1 MSYEA
6 LARRWRPRRFED
18 MLGQEHVLR
27 ALTNALDQDRLHH
40 AYLFTG
46 TRGVGKTTIAR
57 IFAKSL
63 NCEKGVSSTPCGECS
78 ACGQVDE
85 GRFLDLIEVD
95 AASRT
100 GVDDTREL
108 LDNVAYAPSSGRYK
122 VYLIDEVHM
131 FSKSSFNALLKT
143 LEEPPQHV
151 KFLLATTDPQK
162 LPITVLSRCLQFN
175 LKEMPDQLLRPYLS
189 KLLDSEKVKYEELA
203 VAHVALAAD
212 GSVRDALSLLDQ
224 AIAYGQG
231 SITSAEVEAML
242 GRFSPSRLYDVLDAV
257 AADKPEQVFHLVE
270 ELAAYVPDYS
280 YVLGEL
286 LALLHQIATIQTIGS
301 VQQGNVHDEKRLQDF
316 ASLIAPQD
324 VQLWYQIGLTGRRDM
339 PYAPNQRQALEMTL
353 IRMLAFKPFV
363 AGAGVAPQ
371 GASTGAPVAAP
382 GSGGRKS
389 ATKNI
394 AGGNVA
400 GGNVASGNIGGT
412 PAQPDVA
419 QPDARAASR
428 QTQKI
433 AVPASADTDA
443 AAVKAPAGSAAA
455 KQAPAVKEAPDAEEQ
470 KKPELPPANVK
481 WKAGEWNKIV
491 TEIPVTGMPLQLARN
506 CVLHAAAKD
515 EVHLHLDPEY
525 ETLAAPRWKE
535 RLREKMSVLAKGE
548 VQLKVSIAPET
559 PEGTPAQL
567 EKQAEQNKLEEA
579 RNSIADDPV
588 VAEIVA
594 KFGAE
599 VSTGSIKPLD
609 DGDQKDS

>member
-78 ACGQVDE
+78 ACTQVDE

-108 LDNVAYAPSSGRYK
+108 LDNVAYAPGSGRYK

-143 LEEPPQHV
+143 LEEPPAHV

-162 LPITVLSRCLQFN
+162 LPVTVLSRCLQFN
-175 LKEMPDQLLRPYLS
+175 LKEMPEQLLRPYLS
-189 KLLDSEKVKYEELA
+189 KLLDSEKVKYEDAA
-203 VAHVALAAD
+203 VAHVAQAAD

-231 SITSAEVEAML
+231 NITAAEVEAML
-242 GRFSPSRLYDVLDAV
+242 GRFSPSRLYDVLESV
-257 AADKPEQVFHLVE
+257 AEDKPEQVFKQVE

-301 VQQGNVHDEKRLQDF
+301 LQQGNVHDEKRLQEF
-316 ASLIAPQD
+316 AKQITPQD

-353 IRMLAFKPFV
+353 IRMLAFKPFA
-363 AGAGVAPQ
+363 AGAATQTTAAAVQNPVS
-371 GASTGAPVAAP
+371 ASTPAPAASYKAADPVQPPSPPVTQPKRTKPVAAAQQASAVTEAVLP
-382 GSGGRKS
+382 EEPEESAAPES
-389 ATKNI
+389 AT
-394 AGGNVA
+394 
-400 GGNVASGNIGGT
+400 
-412 PAQPDVA
+412 
-419 QPDARAASR
+419 
-428 QTQKI
+428 
-433 AVPASADTDA
+433 
-443 AAVKAPAGSAAA
+443 
-455 KQAPAVKEAPDAEEQ
+455 
-470 KKPELPPANVK
+470 PELPPADLK
-481 WKAGEWNKIV
+481 WKPAEWHKIV
-491 TEIPVTGMPLQLARN
+491 TGIPVTGMPLQLARN
-506 CVLHAAAKD
+506 CVLHTAAKD

-535 RLREKMSVLAKGE
+535 RLREKMSVLAEGE
-548 VQLKVSIAPET
+548 VRLKVSIAPET
-559 PEGTPAQL
+559 PDGTPAQL
-567 EKQAEQNKLEEA
+567 EKRAEQNKLQEA
-579 RNSIADDPV
+579 RNSIADDPL
-588 VAEIVA
+588 VAEIVDR
-594 KFGAE
+594 FGAE

-609 DGDQKDS
+609 GDQPEDDNQKNS

>member
-27 ALTNALDQDRLHH
+27 ALSNALDQDRLHH

-78 ACGQVDE
+78 ACKQVDD

-143 LEEPPQHV
+143 LEEPPPHV

-189 KLLDSEKVKYEELA
+189 KLLDNEKVTYEEQA
-203 VAHVALAAD
+203 VAHVAQAAD

-231 SITSAEVEAML
+231 EIKSAEVEAML
-242 GRFSPSRLYDVLDAV
+242 GRFSPSRLYDVLDSV
-257 AADKPEQVFHLVE
+257 AADKPEQVFKQVE

-286 LALLHQIATIQTIGS
+286 LSLLHQIATVQTIGGL
-301 VQQGNVHDEKRLQDF
+301 QQGNVHDEKRLQEF
-316 ASLIAPQD
+316 AKAIAPQD
-324 VQLWYQIGLTGRRDM
+324 IQLWYQIGITGRRDM
-339 PYAPNQRQALEMTL
+339 PYAPNQRQALEMIL
-353 IRMLAFKPFV
+353 IRMLAFKPFIEGV
-363 AGAGVAPQ
+363 PVAPSTNTTGQAASFGAATAVSPAGAPPASGELQGRATRQESVAKK
-371 GASTGAPVAAP
+371 AAAP
-382 GSGGRKS
+382 ASVVQPSASSTAPRTDVPGSVP
-389 ATKNI
+389 T
-394 AGGNVA
+394 
-400 GGNVASGNIGGT
+400 
-412 PAQPDVA
+412 QPPVE
-419 QPDARAASR
+419 
-428 QTQKI
+428 
-433 AVPASADTDA
+433 
-443 AAVKAPAGSAAA
+443 APAEST
-455 KQAPAVKEAPDAEEQ
+455 EDEQ
-470 KKPELPPANVK
+470 SQLPPAKLK
-481 WKAGEWNKIV
+481 WKPEQWRQILS
-491 TEIPVTGMPLQLARN
+491 EIEVSGMPLQLGRN
-506 CVLHAAAKD
+506 CIIHSVSKD

-525 ETLAAPRWKE
+525 ETLGSPRSRE
-535 RLREKMSVLAKGE
+535 RLREKMSLYAQGE
-548 VQLKVSIAPET
+548 VQLKVTIPEKT
-559 PEGTPAQL
+559 PQGTPAML
-567 EKQAEQNKLEEA
+567 DKQAEEDKLNEA

-594 KFGAE
+594 KFDAE
-599 VSTGSIKPLD
+599 VSTGSIRPVD
-609 DGDQKDS
+609 DQTES

>member
-27 ALTNALDQDRLHH
+27 ALSNALDQDRLHH

-63 NCEKGVSSTPCGECS
+63 NCEKGVSATPCGECS
-78 ACGQVDE
+78 ACKQVDD

-143 LEEPPQHV
+143 LEEPPPHV

-189 KLLDSEKVKYEELA
+189 RLLDSEKVTYEEQA
-203 VAHVALAAD
+203 VAHVAQAAD

-231 SITSAEVEAML
+231 AIKSAEVEAML

-257 AADKPEQVFHLVE
+257 AADKPDQVFKQVE
-270 ELAAYVPDYS
+270 ELAAYVPDYN

-286 LALLHQIATIQTIGS
+286 LSLLHQIATVQTIDS
-301 VQQGNVHDEKRLQDF
+301 VQQGSVHDEKRLQKF
-316 ASLIAPQD
+316 AKDISPQD
-324 VQLWYQIGLTGRRDM
+324 VQLWYQIGITGRRDM
-339 PYAPNQRQALEMTL
+339 PYAPNQRQALEMIL

-363 AGAGVAPQ
+363 ESAQVASGPAGAVQPASSPAPRAVTTAP
-371 GASTGAPVAAP
+371 GAPGRATGQAPAAPVAA
-382 GSGGRKS
+382 
-389 ATKNI
+389 
-394 AGGNVA
+394 
-400 GGNVASGNIGGT
+400 
-412 PAQPDVA
+412 
-419 QPDARAASR
+419 AASAAENAPREQVSPKSQPVR
-428 QTQKI
+428 QPET
-433 AVPASADTDA
+433 A
-443 AAVKAPAGSAAA
+443 A
-455 KQAPAVKEAPDAEEQ
+455 EARSTEEEQ
-470 KKPELPPANVK
+470 PQLPPAKLK
-481 WKAGEWNKIV
+481 WKPEQWRQILS
-491 TEIPVTGMPLQLARN
+491 EIEVSGMPLQLGRN
-506 CVLHAAAKD
+506 CILHSASKD
-515 EVHLHLDPEY
+515 QVHLHLDPEY
-525 ETLAAPRWKE
+525 ETLGSPRSKE
-535 RLREKMSVLAKGE
+535 RLREKMSLYAQGE
-548 VQLKVSIAPET
+548 VQLKVTIPENAPQ
-559 PEGTPAQL
+559 GTPAML
-567 EKQAEQNKLEEA
+567 DKQAEEDKLNEA
-579 RNSIADDPV
+579 RSSIADDPV

-594 KFGAE
+594 KFDAE
-599 VSTGSIKPLD
+599 VSTGSIRPVD
-609 DGDQKDS
+609 DQTDT

>member
-63 NCEKGVSSTPCGECS
+63 NCEKGISSTPCGECS
-78 ACGQVDE
+78 SCTQVDE

-108 LDNVAYAPSSGRYK
+108 LDNVAYAPGSGRYK

-189 KLLDSEKVKYEELA
+189 KLLDSEKVNYEELA
-203 VAHVALAAD
+203 VAHVAQAAD

-231 SITSAEVEAML
+231 SISSAEVEAML

-257 AADKPEQVFHLVE
+257 AADKPEQVFSQVE

-301 VQQGNVHDEKRLQDF
+301 VQQGNVHDEKRLLDF
-316 ASLIAPQD
+316 AKQIAPQD

-339 PYAPNQRQALEMTL
+339 PYAPNQRQALEMAL

-363 AGAGVAPQ
+363 ADAATTHTANTVAAGAAKNPAT
-371 GASTGAPVAAP
+371 ASTPVPVTAAAARPRAPAE
-382 GSGGRKS
+382 
-389 ATKNI
+389 
-394 AGGNVA
+394 
-400 GGNVASGNIGGT
+400 
-412 PAQPDVA
+412 
-419 QPDARAASR
+419 SR
-428 QTQKI
+428 QTKR
-433 AVPASADTDA
+433 A
-443 AAVKAPAGSAAA
+443 AATAGSAPE
-455 KQAPAVKEAPDAEEQ
+455 APAVKASARSNATKQAPVVQAKQDQEEPAE
-470 KKPELPPANVK
+470 PDLPPANLN
-481 WKAGEWNKIV
+481 WTPSDWNKIV
-491 TEIPVTGMPLQLARN
+491 TEIPVTGMPFQLARN
-506 CVLHAAAKD
+506 CVLHSAAKD

-535 RLREKMSVLAKGE
+535 RLREKMSVLAEGE

-567 EKQAEQNKLEEA
+567 EKTAEQNKLEEA

-599 VSTGSIKPLD
+599 VSTGSIKPVD
-609 DGDQKDS
+609 DGEQKDS

>member
-78 ACGQVDE
+78 ACQQVDE

-108 LDNVAYAPSSGRYK
+108 LDNVAYTPSSGRYK

-143 LEEPPQHV
+143 LEEPPPHV

-175 LKEMPDQLLRPYLS
+175 LKEMPGQLLRPYLAE
-189 KLLDSEKVKYEELA
+189 LLDKEKVKYDELA
-203 VAHVALAAD
+203 VAHVAQAAD

-231 SITSAEVEAML
+231 KINVDEVEAML

-257 AADKPEQVFHLVE
+257 AEDKPALLFQQIE

-286 LALLHQIATIQTIGS
+286 LVLLHQIATIQTVGS
-301 VQQGNVHDEKRLQDF
+301 LQQGNVHDEKRLNKF
-316 ASLIAPQD
+316 AKQILAQD
-324 VQLWYQIGLTGRRDM
+324 VQLWYQIGLSGRRDM
-339 PYAPNQRQALEMTL
+339 PFAPNQRQALEMTL
-353 IRMLAFKPFV
+353 IRMLAFKPHATQGAVQSKVASAEPV
-363 AGAGVAPQ
+363 AGTSVSAPQ
-371 GASTGAPVAAP
+371 SQVTPQPAVPQAPPVTPPASPVAEPVRTAAP
-382 GSGGRKS
+382 KRP
-389 ATKNI
+389 
-394 AGGNVA
+394 V
-400 GGNVASGNIGGT
+400 
-412 PAQPDVA
+412 
-419 QPDARAASR
+419 
-428 QTQKI
+428 
-433 AVPASADTDA
+433 
-443 AAVKAPAGSAAA
+443 VKAPKEQPVAEPVE
-455 KQAPAVKEAPDAEEQ
+455 QAEA
-470 KKPELPPANVK
+470 ELPPADVN
-481 WKAGEWNKIV
+481 WKPADWNTIV
-491 TEIPVTGMPLQLARN
+491 TEIPVSGMPLQLARN
-506 CVLHAAAKD
+506 CILESASKD
-515 EVHLHLDPEY
+515 KVHLLLDPEY
-525 ETLAAPRWKE
+525 ETLAAPRWKQ
-535 RLREKMSVLAKGE
+535 RLGEKMSVYAKGA
-548 VQLKVSIAPET
+548 VVLKVSIAPET
-559 PEGTPAQL
+559 PDNTPAVI
-567 EKQAEQNKLEEA
+567 EKRAENDKLEAA
-579 RNSIADDPV
+579 RTSIAEDPL
-588 VAEIVA
+588 VAEMVA
-594 KFGAE
+594 KFDAE
-599 VSTGSIKPLD
+599 VSTGSIKPVNSGESVD
-609 DGDQKDS
+609 DPTKS

>member
-78 ACGQVDE
+78 ACTQVDD

-143 LEEPPQHV
+143 LEEPPPHV
-151 KFLLATTDPQK
+151 KFLLATTDPQR

-175 LKEMPDQLLRPYLS
+175 LKELPDQSLRPYLS
-189 KLLDSEKVKYEELA
+189 SLLDKEKVSYEALA
-203 VAHVALAAD
+203 IAHVAQAAD

-231 SITSAEVEAML
+231 KITAPEVEAML

-257 AADKPEQVFHLVE
+257 SADNAEQVFKQVE

-286 LALLHQIATIQTIGS
+286 LALLHQVATVQTIGNAH
-301 VQQGNVHDEKRLQDF
+301 QGDVHDEARLQGF
-316 ASLIAPQD
+316 AKNISPQD

-353 IRMLAFKPFV
+353 IRMLAFKPFTAQASAPVPSQPKSAQTAPSV
-363 AGAGVAPQ
+363 A
-371 GASTGAPVAAP
+371 ASVSVPPREQAAKAPVAKAP
-382 GSGGRKS
+382 
-389 ATKNI
+389 
-394 AGGNVA
+394 VA
-400 GGNVASGNIGGT
+400 RT
-412 PAQPDVA
+412 PA
-419 QPDARAASR
+419 AR
-428 QTQKI
+428 
-433 AVPASADTDA
+433 
-443 AAVKAPAGSAAA
+443 KAPPAAPSV
-455 KQAPAVKEAPDAEEQ
+455 QATQATAEPAVAEEEAA
-470 KKPELPPANVK
+470 PELPPADIN
-481 WKAGEWNKIV
+481 WKPSDWVKIV
-491 TEIPVTGMPLQLARN
+491 EELPVAGMPLQLARH
-506 CVLHAAAKD
+506 CVLHSAAKD
-515 EVHLHLDPEY
+515 QVHLELDPEY
-525 ETLAAPRWKE
+525 DTLAAPRSKE
-535 RLREKMSVLAKGE
+535 RLREKMSVYANGT
-548 VQLKVSIAPET
+548 VNLKISIASET
-559 PEGTPAQL
+559 PANTPAML
-567 EKQAEQNKLEEA
+567 EKKAEQDRLEAA
-579 RNSIADDPV
+579 RTSIAEDPL

-594 KFGAE
+594 KFDAE
-599 VSTGSIKPLD
+599 VSTGSIRPVD
-609 DGDQKDS
+609 DADQQEP

>member
-78 ACGQVDE
+78 ACTQVDE

-143 LEEPPQHV
+143 LEEPPPHV

-162 LPITVLSRCLQFN
+162 LPVTVLSRCLQFN
-175 LKEMPDQLLRPYLS
+175 LKEMPDQLLRPYLA

-203 VAHVALAAD
+203 VAHVAQAAD

-231 SITSAEVEAML
+231 SISSAEVEAML

-257 AADKPEQVFHLVE
+257 AADKPDQVFKQVE

-286 LALLHQIATIQTIGS
+286 LALLHQIATVQTIGS
-301 VQQGNVHDEKRLQDF
+301 VQGNVHDEKRLQDF
-316 ASLIAPQD
+316 AKQIAPQD

-339 PYAPNQRQALEMTL
+339 PYAPNQRQALEMAL
-353 IRMLAFKPFV
+353 IRMMAFKPFV
-363 AGAGVAPQ
+363 ASTATNAANTSAGDI
-371 GASTGAPVAAP
+371 STP
-382 GSGGRKS
+382 
-389 ATKNI
+389 N
-394 AGGNVA
+394 
-400 GGNVASGNIGGT
+400 
-412 PAQPDVA
+412 PAQAAVA
-419 QPDARAASR
+419 QPREPMAPRPAEQA
-428 QTQKI
+428 T
-433 AVPASADTDA
+433 APASSATEPR
-443 AAVKAPAGSAAA
+443 AVKATAKSTAK
-455 KQAPAVKEAPDAEEQ
+455 KQATGVKAEQVQEEQ
-470 KKPELPPANVK
+470 ATPELPPADLK
-481 WKAGEWNKIV
+481 WKPAEWNKIV

-535 RLREKMSVLAKGE
+535 RLREKMSVLAEGE

-559 PEGTPAQL
+559 PDGTPAQL
-567 EKQAEQNKLEEA
+567 EKKNEQIKLEEA

-609 DGDQKDS
+609 DGEQKE

>member
-63 NCEKGVSSTPCGECS
+63 NCEKGISSTPCGECS
-78 ACGQVDE
+78 SCTQVDE

-108 LDNVAYAPSSGRYK
+108 LDNVAYAPGSGRYK

-189 KLLDSEKVKYEELA
+189 KLLDSEKVNYEELA
-203 VAHVALAAD
+203 VAHVAQAAD

-231 SITSAEVEAML
+231 SISSAEVEAML

-257 AADKPEQVFHLVE
+257 AADKPEQVFSQVE

-301 VQQGNVHDEKRLQDF
+301 VQQGNVHDEKRLLDF
-316 ASLIAPQD
+316 AKQIAPQD

-339 PYAPNQRQALEMTL
+339 PYAPNQRQALEMAL

-363 AGAGVAPQ
+363 AGAATTHTANTVAAGAAKNPAT
-371 GASTGAPVAAP
+371 ASTPVPVTAAAARPPAPAE
-382 GSGGRKS
+382 
-389 ATKNI
+389 
-394 AGGNVA
+394 
-400 GGNVASGNIGGT
+400 
-412 PAQPDVA
+412 
-419 QPDARAASR
+419 SR
-428 QTQKI
+428 QTKQ
-433 AVPASADTDA
+433 A
-443 AAVKAPAGSAAA
+443 AATAGSAPE
-455 KQAPAVKEAPDAEEQ
+455 APAVKASARSNATKQAPVVQAKQDQEEPAE
-470 KKPELPPANVK
+470 PDLPPANLN
-481 WKAGEWNKIV
+481 WTPSDWNRIV
-491 TEIPVTGMPLQLARN
+491 TEIPVTGMPFQLARN
-506 CVLHAAAKD
+506 CVLHSAAKD

-535 RLREKMSVLAKGE
+535 RLREKMSVLAEGE

-567 EKQAEQNKLEEA
+567 EKTAEQNKLEEA

-599 VSTGSIKPLD
+599 VSTGSIKPVD
-609 DGDQKDS
+609 DGEQKDS

>member
-78 ACGQVDE
+78 ACQQVDE

-108 LDNVAYAPSSGRYK
+108 LDNVAYTPSSGRYK

-143 LEEPPQHV
+143 LEEPPPHV

-175 LKEMPDQLLRPYLS
+175 LKELPDQLLRPYLAS
-189 KLLDSEKVKYEELA
+189 LLDKEKVTYEELA
-203 VAHVALAAD
+203 IAHVAQAAD
-212 GSVRDALSLLDQ
+212 GSARDALSLLDQ

-231 SITSAEVEAML
+231 KISAEEVEAML
-242 GRFSPSRLYDVLDAV
+242 GRFSPSRLYDVLDAI
-257 AADKPEQVFHLVE
+257 AQDKPPKVFQQVE

-286 LALLHQIATIQTIGS
+286 LALLHQIAMIQTIGS
-301 VQQGNVHDEKRLQDF
+301 VQSGNVHDEKRIKAF
-316 ASLIAPQD
+316 AKKISPQD
-324 VQLWYQIGLTGRRDM
+324 VQLWYQIGLTGRRDL

-353 IRMLAFKPFV
+353 IRMLAFKPF
-363 AGAGVAPQ
+363 APQ
-371 GASTGAPVAAP
+371 STAQAKTAPATSAPSASV
-382 GSGGRKS
+382 S
-389 ATKNI
+389 
-394 AGGNVA
+394 
-400 GGNVASGNIGGT
+400 
-412 PAQPDVA
+412 
-419 QPDARAASR
+419 
-428 QTQKI
+428 
-433 AVPASADTDA
+433 VPASAPTRAVTPA
-443 AAVKAPAGSAAA
+443 ATPVP
-455 KQAPAVKEAPDAEEQ
+455 QAPVVTKEDINQDESAPGSSAVPKVRPSTGSGTGSLVTEPAAPQEPATQETAEAAL
-470 KKPELPPANVK
+470 ELPPADIS
-481 WKAGEWNKIV
+481 WDPAQWNNIV
-491 TEIPVTGMPLQLARN
+491 TEIPVSGMPLQLARN
-506 CVLHAAAKD
+506 CILKSASKD
-515 EVHLHLDPEY
+515 KVHLLLDPEY
-525 ETLAAPRWKE
+525 ETLAAPRWKQ
-535 RLREKMSVLAKGE
+535 RLGEKMSVYALGTIS
-548 VQLKVSIAPET
+548 LKVSIAPET
-559 PEGTPAQL
+559 PDNTPAQIA
-567 EKQAEQNKLEEA
+567 KQAEQDKLQAA
-579 RNSIADDPV
+579 RTSIAEDPL

-594 KFGAE
+594 KFDGE
-599 VSTGSIKPLD
+599 VSTGSIKPVD
-609 DGDQKDS
+609 SPDQSES

>member
-63 NCEKGVSSTPCGECS
+63 NCEKGISSTPCGECS
-78 ACGQVDE
+78 SCTQVDE

-108 LDNVAYAPSSGRYK
+108 LDNVAYAPGSGRYK

-189 KLLDSEKVKYEELA
+189 KLLDSEKVNYEELA
-203 VAHVALAAD
+203 VAHVAQAAD

-231 SITSAEVEAML
+231 SISSAEVEAML

-257 AADKPEQVFHLVE
+257 AADKPEQVFSQVE

-301 VQQGNVHDEKRLQDF
+301 VQQGNVHDEKRLLDF
-316 ASLIAPQD
+316 AKQIAPQD

-339 PYAPNQRQALEMTL
+339 PYAPNQRQALEMAL

-363 AGAGVAPQ
+363 AGAATTHTANTVAAGAVKNPAT
-371 GASTGAPVAAP
+371 ASTPVPVTAAAARPPAPAE
-382 GSGGRKS
+382 
-389 ATKNI
+389 
-394 AGGNVA
+394 
-400 GGNVASGNIGGT
+400 
-412 PAQPDVA
+412 
-419 QPDARAASR
+419 SR
-428 QTQKI
+428 QTKQ
-433 AVPASADTDA
+433 A
-443 AAVKAPAGSAAA
+443 AATAGSAPE
-455 KQAPAVKEAPDAEEQ
+455 APAVKASARSNATKQAPVVQAKQDQEEPAE
-470 KKPELPPANVK
+470 PDLPPANLN
-481 WKAGEWNKIV
+481 WTPSDWNKIV
-491 TEIPVTGMPLQLARN
+491 TEIPVTGMPFQLARN
-506 CVLHAAAKD
+506 CVLHSAAKD

-535 RLREKMSVLAKGE
+535 RLREKMSVLAEGE

-567 EKQAEQNKLEEA
+567 EKTAEQNKLEEA

-599 VSTGSIKPLD
+599 VSTGSIKPVD
-609 DGDQKDS
+609 DGEQKDS

>member
-18 MLGQEHVLR
+18 MLGQQHVLR
-27 ALTNALDQDRLHH
+27 ALSNALDHDRLHH

-63 NCEKGVSSTPCGECS
+63 NCEKGVSSTPCDECS
-78 ACGQVDE
+78 ACKQVDE

-143 LEEPPQHV
+143 LEEPPPHV

-175 LKEMPDQLLRPYLS
+175 LKEMPDQLLRPYLAT
-189 KLLDSEKVKYEELA
+189 LLDNEKVKYDELA
-203 VAHVALAAD
+203 VAHVAQAAD

-231 SITSAEVEAML
+231 EIKSAEVEAML
-242 GRFSPSRLYDVLDAV
+242 GRFSPSRLYDILDTII
-257 AADKPEQVFHLVE
+257 ADKPDQAFKQVD

-286 LALLHQIATIQTIGS
+286 LSLLHQIATVQTIGNIQEGS
-301 VQQGNVHDEKRLQDF
+301 VHDESRLTAF
-316 ASLIAPQD
+316 AKDIAPQD

-339 PYAPNQRQALEMTL
+339 PYAPNQRQALEMIL
-353 IRMLAFKPFV
+353 IRMLAFKPF
-363 AGAGVAPQ
+363 AE
-371 GASTGAPVAAP
+371 AS
-382 GSGGRKS
+382 
-389 ATKNI
+389 
-394 AGGNVA
+394 
-400 GGNVASGNIGGT
+400 
-412 PAQPDVA
+412 VA
-419 QPDARAASR
+419 QPA
-428 QTQKI
+428 Q
-433 AVPASADTDA
+433 
-443 AAVKAPAGSAAA
+443 AAVQTSPGSAANA
-455 KQAPAVKEAPDAEEQ
+455 VTAAPANPVTRQSAPRQTPQAAAPATAANVTTQAINTKAATTKAATTEAQGKQAPARVSTDHVKKDRSSKDEASKAQASKDKVAPQ
-470 KKPELPPANVK
+470 PQLPPAQLK
-481 WKAGEWNKIV
+481 WKPGQWSQILAEVGIS
-491 TEIPVTGMPLQLARN
+491 GMPLQLGRN
-506 CVLHAAAKD
+506 CILHSAKND
-515 EVHLHLDPEY
+515 QLHLHLDPEY
-525 ETLAAPRWKE
+525 DSLGSPRSKA
-535 RLREKMSVLAKGE
+535 RLQEKLSLYAQGE
-548 VQLKVSIAPET
+548 VQLKVSIPADRPQ
-559 PEGTPAQL
+559 GTPAML
-567 EKQAEQNKLEEA
+567 EKLAEQEKLNEA
-579 RNSIADDPV
+579 RSAIEEDPV

-594 KFGAE
+594 KFDAE
-599 VSTGSIKPLD
+599 VSTGSIRPLD
-609 DGDQKDS
+609 DQPDS

>member
-78 ACGQVDE
+78 ACTQVDE

-143 LEEPPQHV
+143 LEEPPPHV

-162 LPITVLSRCLQFN
+162 LPVTVLSRCLQFN
-175 LKEMPDQLLRPYLS
+175 LKEMPDQLLRPYLA
-189 KLLDSEKVKYEELA
+189 KLLDSEKVKYEDLA
-203 VAHVALAAD
+203 VAHVAQAAD

-231 SITSAEVEAML
+231 SISSAEVEAML

-257 AADKPEQVFHLVE
+257 AADKPDQVFRQVE

-286 LALLHQIATIQTIGS
+286 LALLHQIATVQTIGS
-301 VQQGNVHDEKRLQDF
+301 VQGNVHDEKRLQDF
-316 ASLIAPQD
+316 AKQIAPQD

-339 PYAPNQRQALEMTL
+339 PYAPNQRQALEMAL

-363 AGAGVAPQ
+363 A
-371 GASTGAPVAAP
+371 SAAT
-382 GSGGRKS
+382 S
-389 ATKNI
+389 AAN
-394 AGGNVA
+394 A
-400 GGNVASGNIGGT
+400 GNIST
-412 PAQPDVA
+412 PNPAQAAVA
-419 QPDARAASR
+419 QPREPMASR
-428 QTQKI
+428 PAEQ
-433 AVPASADTDA
+433 AAAPASSAPEPR
-443 AAVKAPAGSAAA
+443 AVKAPAKSTAT
-455 KQAPAVKEAPDAEEQ
+455 KQATGVKAEQVQEEQ
-470 KKPELPPANVK
+470 AIPELPPADLK
-481 WKAGEWNKIV
+481 WKPAEWNKIV

-535 RLREKMSVLAKGE
+535 RLREKMSVLAEGE

-559 PEGTPAQL
+559 PDGTPAQL
-567 EKQAEQNKLEEA
+567 EKKNEQIKLEEA

-609 DGDQKDS
+609 DGEQKE

>member
-63 NCEKGVSSTPCGECS
+63 NCEKGISSTPCGECS
-78 ACGQVDE
+78 SCTQVDE

-108 LDNVAYAPSSGRYK
+108 LDNVAYAPGSGRYK

-189 KLLDSEKVKYEELA
+189 KLLDSEKVNYEELA
-203 VAHVALAAD
+203 VAHVAQAAD

-231 SITSAEVEAML
+231 SISSAEVEAML

-257 AADKPEQVFHLVE
+257 AADKPEQVFSQVE

-301 VQQGNVHDEKRLQDF
+301 VQQGNVHDEKRLLDF
-316 ASLIAPQD
+316 AKQIAPQD

-339 PYAPNQRQALEMTL
+339 PYAPNQRQALEMAL

-363 AGAGVAPQ
+363 ADAATTHTANTVAAGAAKNPAT
-371 GASTGAPVAAP
+371 ASTPVPVTAAAARPPAPAE
-382 GSGGRKS
+382 
-389 ATKNI
+389 
-394 AGGNVA
+394 
-400 GGNVASGNIGGT
+400 
-412 PAQPDVA
+412 
-419 QPDARAASR
+419 SR
-428 QTQKI
+428 QTKQ
-433 AVPASADTDA
+433 A
-443 AAVKAPAGSAAA
+443 AATAGSAPE
-455 KQAPAVKEAPDAEEQ
+455 APAVKASARSNATKQAPVVQAKQDQEEPAE
-470 KKPELPPANVK
+470 PDLPPANLN
-481 WKAGEWNKIV
+481 WTPSDWNKIV
-491 TEIPVTGMPLQLARN
+491 TEIPVTGMPFQLARN
-506 CVLHAAAKD
+506 CVLHSAAKD

-535 RLREKMSVLAKGE
+535 RLREKMSVLAEGE

-567 EKQAEQNKLEEA
+567 EKTAEQNKLEEA

-599 VSTGSIKPLD
+599 VSTGSIKPVD
-609 DGDQKDS
+609 DGEQKDS

>member
-78 ACGQVDE
+78 ACTQVDE

-108 LDNVAYAPSSGRYK
+108 LDNVAYAPGSGRYK

-189 KLLDSEKVKYEELA
+189 KLLDNEKVKYEELA
-203 VAHVALAAD
+203 IAHVAQAAD

-231 SITSAEVEAML
+231 SISSDEVESML

-257 AADKPEQVFHLVE
+257 ALDKPEQVFKQVE

-280 YVLGEL
+280 HVLGEL

-301 VQQGNVHDEKRLQDF
+301 LQQGNVHDEKRLQEF
-316 ASLIAPQD
+316 ARRISPQD

-363 AGAGVAPQ
+363 AGAESS
-371 GASTGAPVAAP
+371 GAAGNSVQVDSQRVDSQPGNLEHSPKRPGNAGSTAERSRQVE
-382 GSGGRKS
+382 
-389 ATKNI
+389 
-394 AGGNVA
+394 
-400 GGNVASGNIGGT
+400 
-412 PAQPDVA
+412 QP
-419 QPDARAASR
+419 AAS
-428 QTQKI
+428 
-433 AVPASADTDA
+433 ASSAPEAPAEKVS
-443 AAVKAPAGSAAA
+443 AVKAPA
-455 KQAPAVKEAPDAEEQ
+455 KAPARSKATQQKSGVQEKPDAEEQ
-470 KKPELPPANVK
+470 SKPDLPPANVE
-481 WKAGEWNKIV
+481 WKPADWNKIV

-506 CVLHAAAKD
+506 CILHAAAKD

-535 RLREKMSVLAKGE
+535 RLREKMSVLLEGE
-548 VQLKVSIAPET
+548 LQLKVSIASET
-559 PEGTPAQL
+559 PDGTPAQI
-567 EKQAEQNKLEEA
+567 EKQAEENKLEEA
-579 RNSIADDPV
+579 RNAIADDPV

-599 VSTGSIKPLD
+599 VSAGSIKPLD
-609 DGDQKDS
+609 DGDPKDS

>member
-40 AYLFTG
+40 AYLFSG
-46 TRGVGKTTIAR
+46 TRGIGKTTIAR

-63 NCEKGVSSTPCGECS
+63 NCEQGVSSTPCGECS
-78 ACGQVDE
+78 ACKQVDE

-143 LEEPPQHV
+143 LEEPPPHV

-175 LKEMPDQLLRPYLS
+175 LKEMPDQLLRPYLA
-189 KLLDSEKVKYEELA
+189 KLLDSEKVSYEELA
-203 VAHVALAAD
+203 VAHVAQAAD

-231 SITSAEVEAML
+231 EIKSAEVEAML

-257 AADKPEQVFHLVE
+257 AADEPAQLFQQVE

-286 LALLHQIATIQTIGS
+286 LVLLHQIATIQTVGS
-301 VQQGNVHDEKRLQDF
+301 LQQGNVHDEKRLQGF
-316 ASLIAPQD
+316 ATSISPQD
-324 VQLWYQIGLTGRRDM
+324 IQLWYQIGLTGRRDM

-353 IRMLAFKPFV
+353 IRMLAFKPFT
-363 AGAGVAPQ
+363 ANSSASHQNNGGTNTGAIASDPAPNSQTAASIKQPIKQPVSEAAVAPKP
-371 GASTGAPVAAP
+371 AAAP
-382 GSGGRKS
+382 
-389 ATKNI
+389 A
-394 AGGNVA
+394 
-400 GGNVASGNIGGT
+400 
-412 PAQPDVA
+412 P
-419 QPDARAASR
+419 RA
-428 QTQKI
+428 
-433 AVPASADTDA
+433 
-443 AAVKAPAGSAAA
+443 AAA
-455 KQAPAVKEAPDAEEQ
+455 KPQVKTEPSQASNTQQPAPNTEDEEPQ
-470 KKPELPPANVK
+470 LPPADLK
-481 WKAGEWNKIV
+481 WKPADWINIV
-491 TEIPVTGMPLQLARN
+491 GEIPVSGPPLQLARN
-506 CVLHAAAKD
+506 CILHSASKD
-515 EVHLHLDPEY
+515 EVHLMLDPEY

-535 RLREKMSVLAKGE
+535 RLRQKMSVLAEGE
-548 VQLKVSIAPET
+548 LKLKVSIPAEKL
-559 PEGTPAQL
+559 EGTPAML
-567 EKQAEQNKLEEA
+567 EKKKEDDKLEEA
-579 RNSIADDPV
+579 RSSIAEDPV
-588 VAEIVA
+588 VAQIVA

-599 VSTGSIKPLD
+599 VSTVSVKPSGED
-609 DGDQKDS
+609 DQKDS

>member
-78 ACGQVDE
+78 ACTQVDD

-143 LEEPPQHV
+143 LEEPPPHV
-151 KFLLATTDPQK
+151 KFLLATTDPQR

-175 LKEMPDQLLRPYLS
+175 LKELPDQSLRPYLS
-189 KLLDSEKVKYEELA
+189 SLLDKEKVSYEELA
-203 VAHVALAAD
+203 IAHVAQAAD

-224 AIAYGQG
+224 SIAYGQG
-231 SITSAEVEAML
+231 KITASEVEAML

-257 AADKPEQVFHLVE
+257 SADNAEQVFKQVE

-286 LALLHQIATIQTIGS
+286 LALLHQVATVQTIGS
-301 VQQGNVHDEKRLQDF
+301 AHQGDVHDEARLQGF
-316 ASLIAPQD
+316 AKKISPQD

-353 IRMLAFKPFV
+353 IRMLAFKPFTAQASAAV
-363 AGAGVAPQ
+363 VSQPKSAQ
-371 GASTGAPVAAP
+371 TASTVAASVTVPRPAAKAPVAPAARKAP
-382 GSGGRKS
+382 PAAPVQAAQS
-389 ATKNI
+389 A
-394 AGGNVA
+394 AE
-400 GGNVASGNIGGT
+400 
-412 PAQPDVA
+412 P
-419 QPDARAASR
+419 
-428 QTQKI
+428 
-433 AVPASADTDA
+433 A
-443 AAVKAPAGSAAA
+443 AA
-455 KQAPAVKEAPDAEEQ
+455 EQ
-470 KKPELPPANVK
+470 EIAPELPPADVN
-481 WKAGEWNKIV
+481 WKPSDWLKIV
-491 TEIPVTGMPLQLARN
+491 EELPVSGMPLQLARN
-506 CVLHAAAKD
+506 CVLHSAAKD
-515 EVHLHLDPEY
+515 EVNLDLDPEY

-535 RLREKMSVLAKGE
+535 RLREKMSVYANGA
-548 VQLKVSIAPET
+548 VNLKISIATET
-559 PEGTPAQL
+559 PANTPAML
-567 EKQAEQNKLEEA
+567 EKKAEQDKLEAA
-579 RNSIADDPV
+579 RTSIAEDPL

-594 KFGAE
+594 KFDAE
-599 VSTGSIKPLD
+599 VSTGSIKPVD
-609 DGDQKDS
+609 DVDQQES

>member
-27 ALTNALDQDRLHH
+27 ALSNALEQDRLHH

-63 NCEKGVSSTPCGECS
+63 NCEKGVSATPCGECS
-78 ACGQVDE
+78 ACQQVDD

-108 LDNVAYAPSSGRYK
+108 LDNVAYAPGSGRYK

-143 LEEPPQHV
+143 LEEPPPHV

-162 LPITVLSRCLQFN
+162 LPVTVLSRCLQFN
-175 LKEMPDQLLRPYLS
+175 LKEMPDQLLRPYLA
-189 KLLDSEKVKYEELA
+189 KLLDSEKVSYDELA
-203 VAHVALAAD
+203 VAHVAQAAD

-231 SITSAEVEAML
+231 AITSAEVEAML
-242 GRFSPSRLYDVLDAV
+242 GRFSPSRLYDVLDAL
-257 AADKPEQVFHLVE
+257 AADKPDQVFSQVE

-286 LALLHQIATIQTIGS
+286 LSLLHQIATVQTIGS
-301 VQQGNVHDEKRLQDF
+301 LQQSNAHDENRLQEF
-316 ASLIAPQD
+316 AKSISPQD
-324 VQLWYQIGLTGRRDM
+324 VQLWYQIGITGRRDM
-339 PYAPNQRQALEMTL
+339 PYAPNQRQALEMIL

-363 AGAGVAPQ
+363 DGAQ
-371 GASTGAPVAAP
+371 ASQSATANTGQVVPTAEPSAKAPVAPAP
-382 GSGGRKS
+382 
-389 ATKNI
+389 
-394 AGGNVA
+394 
-400 GGNVASGNIGGT
+400 
-412 PAQPDVA
+412 
-419 QPDARAASR
+419 
-428 QTQKI
+428 
-433 AVPASADTDA
+433 
-443 AAVKAPAGSAAA
+443 KAEVVNR
-455 KQAPAVKEAPDAEEQ
+455 QAPAAKPKAAARPVADNASVEQTEPAEQDEEEQ
-470 KKPELPPANVK
+470 QLPPANLN
-481 WKAGEWNKIV
+481 WKPEQWHQILS
-491 TEIPVTGMPLQLARN
+491 EIKVSGMPLQLGRN
-506 CVLHAAAKD
+506 CILHSAAKD
-515 EVHLHLDPEY
+515 QVHLHLDPEY
-525 ETLAAPRWKE
+525 ETLGSPRSRQ
-535 RLREKMSVLAKGE
+535 RLQEKMSQYAQGE
-548 VQLKVSIAPET
+548 VQLKVTIPETT
-559 PEGTPAQL
+559 PEGTPAML
-567 EKQAEQNKLEEA
+567 DKQAEQEKLNEA

-594 KFGAE
+594 KFDAE
-599 VSTGSIKPLD
+599 VSTGSIRPVD
-609 DGDQKDS
+609 DQTDS

>member
-63 NCEKGVSSTPCGECS
+63 NCEKGVSSNPCGECS
-78 ACGQVDE
+78 ACTQVDD

-131 FSKSSFNALLKT
+131 FSKASFNALLKT
-143 LEEPPQHV
+143 LEEPPPHV
-151 KFLLATTDPQK
+151 KFLLATTDPQR

-175 LKEMPDQLLRPYLS
+175 LKELPDQALRPYLS
-189 KLLDSEKVKYEELA
+189 SLLDKEKVSYEELA
-203 VAHVALAAD
+203 VAHVAQAAD

-231 SITSAEVEAML
+231 KVAAAEVEAML

-257 AADKPEQVFHLVE
+257 AADNAEQVFKQVE

-286 LALLHQIATIQTIGS
+286 LALLHQVATVQTIGS
-301 VQQGNVHDEKRLQDF
+301 APQGDVHDESRLNGFAKKISAQD
-316 ASLIAPQD
+316 I
-324 VQLWYQIGLTGRRDM
+324 QLWYQIGLTGRRDM

-353 IRMLAFKPFV
+353 IRMLAFKPF
-363 AGAGVAPQ
+363 AAQ
-371 GASTGAPVAAP
+371 TGAPVASQA
-382 GSGGRKS
+382 KS
-389 ATKNI
+389 AQT
-394 AGGNVA
+394 AA
-400 GGNVASGNIGGT
+400 TATASVSVSA
-412 PAQPDVA
+412 PVSEKPK
-419 QPDARAASR
+419 PARAPAAK
-428 QTQKI
+428 TPVA
-433 AVPASADTDA
+433 AVAPPVTASAPT
-443 AAVKAPAGSAAA
+443 
-455 KQAPAVKEAPDAEEQ
+455 EAAEESESVE
-470 KKPELPPANVK
+470 PALPPADVN
-481 WKAGEWNKIV
+481 WKPADWLAIV
-491 TEIPVTGMPLQLARN
+491 EEIPVSGMPLQLARN
-506 CVLHAAAKD
+506 CVLRSTSKD
-515 EVHLHLDPEY
+515 EVHLELDPEY
-525 ETLAAPRWKE
+525 ESLAAPRWKK
-535 RLREKMSVLAKGE
+535 RLGEKMSVYAKGA
-548 VQLKVSIAPET
+548 VNLKVTIAAET
-559 PEGTPAQL
+559 PPNTPALL
-567 EKQAEQNKLEEA
+567 EKKAEQEKLEDA
-579 RNSIADDPV
+579 RNSIAEDPL
-588 VAEIVA
+588 VAEMVA

-599 VSTGSIKPLD
+599 VNTGSIKPVAD
-609 DGDQKDS
+609 PDQSES

>member
-78 ACGQVDE
+78 ACKQVDD

-143 LEEPPQHV
+143 LEEPPPHV

-175 LKEMPDQLLRPYLS
+175 LKEMPDQLLRPYLCE
-189 KLLDSEKVKYEELA
+189 LLDREKVAYEELA
-203 VAHVALAAD
+203 VAHVAQAAD

-231 SITSAEVEAML
+231 KIVAAEVEAML

-257 AADKPEQVFHLVE
+257 AADQPPQVFKLVE

-286 LALLHQIATIQTIGS
+286 LALLHQVATVQTINT
-301 VQQGNVHDEKRLQDF
+301 VPQGNVHDEKRLQAF
-316 ASLIAPQD
+316 AKTIAPQD

-353 IRMLAFKPFV
+353 IRMLAFKPFA
-363 AGAGVAPQ
+363 AGATATQ
-371 GASTGAPVAAP
+371 PVAAAGKTP
-382 GSGGRKS
+382 PAARPSQAPAPQAPAPRS
-389 ATKNI
+389 A
-394 AGGNVA
+394 
-400 GGNVASGNIGGT
+400 
-412 PAQPDVA
+412 PAP
-419 QPDARAASR
+419 AAP
-428 QTQKI
+428 
-433 AVPASADTDA
+433 V
-443 AAVKAPAGSAAA
+443 PAGSAPASGAASPAAPVRSRAAAA
-455 KQAPAVKEAPDAEEQ
+455 KTSSSPGPQPEAQPITQPITQQATQEETPAQEDTP
-470 KKPELPPANVK
+470 PLPPANIK
-481 WKAGEWNKIV
+481 WKPDQWTSIV
-491 TEIPVTGMPLQLARN
+491 TEIPATGMPMQLARN
-506 CVLHAAAKD
+506 CILHEASKD
-515 EVHLHLDPEY
+515 QVHLQLDPEY

-535 RLREKMSVLAKGE
+535 RLRQKMSVLAQGE
-548 VQLKVSIAPET
+548 VQLKVTIAAET
-559 PEGTPAQL
+559 PANTPAML
-567 EKQAEQNKLEEA
+567 EKKAEHDKLEEA
-579 RNSIADDPV
+579 RSSIADDPV

-594 KFGAE
+594 KFDAE
-599 VSTGSIKPLD
+599 VSTGSIKPVD
-609 DGDQKDS
+609 DSGSSDS

>member
-27 ALTNALDQDRLHH
+27 ALSNALDQDRLHH

-78 ACGQVDE
+78 ACKQVDD

-143 LEEPPQHV
+143 LEEPPPHV

-189 KLLDSEKVKYEELA
+189 KLLDSEKVTYEEQA
-203 VAHVALAAD
+203 VAHVAQAAD

-231 SITSAEVEAML
+231 EIKSAEVEAML
-242 GRFSPSRLYDVLDAV
+242 GRFSPSRLYDVLDSV
-257 AADKPEQVFHLVE
+257 AADKPDQLFKHVE

-286 LALLHQIATIQTIGS
+286 LSLLHQIATVQTIGGL
-301 VQQGNVHDEKRLQDF
+301 QQGNVHDEKRLQEF
-316 ASLIAPQD
+316 AKTIAPHD
-324 VQLWYQIGLTGRRDM
+324 VQLWYQIGITGRRDM
-339 PYAPNQRQALEMTL
+339 PYAPNQRQALEMIL
-353 IRMLAFKPFV
+353 IRMLAFKPFIEGV
-363 AGAGVAPQ
+363 QVAPSSNTSGQ
-371 GASTGAPVAAP
+371 AAPSVASTAASSASAAP
-382 GSGGRKS
+382 KTSGELQGRATRQES
-389 ATKNI
+389 AATK
-394 AGGNVA
+394 APA
-400 GGNVASGNIGGT
+400 PASVV
-412 PAQPDVA
+412 QPT
-419 QPDARAASR
+419 ASR
-428 QTQKI
+428 TPRADAPR
-433 AVPASADTDA
+433 AVPAQTPVEPSAESTEDA
-443 AAVKAPAGSAAA
+443 QP
-455 KQAPAVKEAPDAEEQ
+455 Q
-470 KKPELPPANVK
+470 LPPAKLK
-481 WKAGEWNKIV
+481 WKPEHWRQILS
-491 TEIPVTGMPLQLARN
+491 EIEVSGMPLQLGRN
-506 CVLHAAAKD
+506 CIIHSVSKD

-525 ETLAAPRWKE
+525 ETLGSPRSRE
-535 RLREKMSVLAKGE
+535 RLREKMSLYAQGE
-548 VQLKVSIAPET
+548 VQLKVTIPEKS
-559 PEGTPAQL
+559 PQGTPAML
-567 EKQAEQNKLEEA
+567 DKQAEEDKLNEA

-594 KFGAE
+594 KFDAE
-599 VSTGSIKPLD
+599 VSTGSIRPVD
-609 DGDQKDS
+609 DQTES